1 MKYIKYYKLFEANDI
16 DQLINWEMINDIKD
30 MSLEYLDDGYRLI
43 IIVYYRIPV
52 GNRLEEI
59 YSLVYDHSTNK
70 EEKLNIDNM
79 NINKK
84 YIKYHITL
92 HKKVDN
98 YHIYD
103 NTKTIELHERIM
115 SAYPKENICHY

>member
-103 NTKTIELHERIM
+103 NTKTYRI
-115 SAYPKENICHY
+115 A